1 MRVSWRKAAAVAACL
16 CVASLWMAMS
26 ASPAAAQDARWRIT
40 KERWTA
46 SDEKAWQDFVA
57 ALGAT
62 DCWTFDECI
71 KSAANPYR
79 HTDPKTRFYVDC
91 ADMPYVLRAYFAWK
105 NGLPFAWQSAMQSA
119 DGPGTDI
126 RYSVG
131 GNVVVGRDSV
141 PRTASGVNAIP
152 VLHTLV
158 NVVSTAMFRR
168 NAVSDDAHMF
178 SDTYSPRLDREAIVP
193 GTIAYDV
200 NGHASLVWRV
210 ESGGRVLI
218 FSSHPDHS
226 LSRSFLGREFLRT
239 GPELGSIF
247 QKFRPIEVVGAT
259 RAANGALV
267 GGRIAGTPDAEIEDF
282 SLEQYQGSPPGSPYG
297 WRSASWVWNGENM
310 DFYTYLRARLSTGEL
325 EYRPVEELTAM
336 MQTICFDIRSRKQ
349 AVEISTGRGIQNME
363 PPSRLP
369 GNIYGT
375 DGVWELYSTPSRDA
389 RLKTAFREMYDL
401 VGEFI
406 KMDLVDAPRLNYEG
420 TDLAGDLLAAYEA
433 ENAACDIS
441 YRNSAG
447 QTVRLTIDD
456 IVDRL
461 YDLSFD
467 PYQCVERRWGAKGEE
482 LATCRDGA
490 QKTRWYEA
498 QRYLRNQID
507 RTYDVDMGY
516 SIAELESGPW
526 GLRTGR
532 GVEQGP
538 EVDVKAYLVGVA
550 GRAATARAEIA
561 NPAGT
566 P

>member
-1 MRVSWRKAAAVAACL
+1 MRFLFRKAAVVAGCVCAAV
-16 CVASLWMAMS
+16 VWSVVS
-26 ASPAAAQDARWRIT
+26 AVPAAAQSAQWRIT
-40 KERWTA
+40 QERWSDT
-46 SDEKAWQDFVA
+46 DEKAWQDFVA
-57 ALGAT
+57 ALGGT

-71 KSAANPYR
+71 KSPANPYR

-91 ADMPYVLRAYFAWK
+91 ADMPYVMRAYFAWK
-105 NGLPFAWQSAMQSA
+105 NGLPFAWQSAMKSS
-119 DGPGTDI
+119 DGPGADI
-126 RYSVG
+126 RYSEE
-131 GNVVVGRDSV
+131 GNIVVGRDSV
-141 PRTASGVNAIP
+141 PRTASGVNAIS

-168 NAVSDDAHMF
+168 DATWDEPGMF
-178 SDTYSPRLDREAIVP
+178 ADTYSPRLDREAIVP

-200 NGHASLVWRV
+200 NGHASLVWKV

-226 LSRSFLGREFLRT
+226 LSRTFLGREFLRT
-239 GPELGSIF
+239 GPQLGSIF

-267 GGRIAGTPDAEIEDF
+267 GGKIVGARNADIPDF

-297 WRSASWVWNGENM
+297 WRTASWVWNGENM
-310 DFYTYLRARLSTGEL
+310 DFYTWLRARLSAGEL
-325 EYRPVEELTAM
+325 EYHPVAEMKSM
-336 MQTICFDIRSRKQ
+336 MQSICFDLRSRKQ
-349 AVEISTGRGIQNME
+349 AVEISVGRGIQNMS
-363 PPSRLP
+363 PPDRLP
-369 GNIYGT
+369 RNIYGT

-389 RLKTAFREMYDL
+389 RMKTAFREMYDL
-401 VGEFI
+401 VVEFI
-406 KMDLVDAPRLNYEG
+406 KMDMVDAPRLHYEG
-420 TDLAGDLLAAYEA
+420 DDLARDLLAAYE
-433 ENAACDIS
+433 EQNAACSIS
-441 YRNSAG
+441 YRNSDG
-447 QTVRLTIDD
+447 RTVELSIDR
-456 IVDRL
+456 IVHRL

-467 PYQCVERRWGAKGEE
+467 PYQCVERRWGAKGDE
-482 LATCRDGA
+482 LASCRDGA

-538 EVDVKAYLVGVA
+538 EVDVKAYLIGVA
-550 GRAATARAEIA
+550 ERSAAPRADIA

>member
-1 MRVSWRKAAAVAACL
+1 MLPRFCKAAFLVA
-16 CVASLWMAMS
+16 CVSLAMVGMS
-26 ASPAAAQDARWRIT
+26 VDAHADARWRIT
-40 KERWTA
+40 KERWEP

-71 KSAANPYR
+71 KSPANPYR

-105 NGLPFAWQSAMQSA
+105 NGLPFAWQSAMQPA
-119 DGPGTDI
+119 DGPGGDI
-126 RYSVG
+126 RYSSY
-131 GNVVVGRDSV
+131 GNVVVSRDSV
-141 PRTASGVNAIP
+141 PRTAAGVPAIP
-152 VLHTLV
+152 ILHTLV

-168 NAVSDDAHMF
+168 HSMADDASMF
-178 SDTYSPRLDREAIVP
+178 TDTYSPRLDREAIVP
-193 GTIAYDV
+193 GTITYDV

-210 ESGGRVLI
+210 ESGGRILI

-226 LSRSFLGREFLRT
+226 LSRSFLGKEFLRT

-267 GGRIAGTPDAEIEDF
+267 GGRIVGVPNGEIEDF
-282 SLEQYQGSPPGSPYG
+282 SLEQYQGSPPGDPFR
-297 WRSASWVWNGENM
+297 WHSASWAFNGENL
-310 DFYTYLRARLSTGEL
+310 DFYTYLRARLSAGEL
-325 EYRPVEELTAM
+325 EYRPVEELRAM
-336 MQTICFDIRSRKQ
+336 MQSICFDIRSRKQ
-349 AVEISTGRGIQNME
+349 AVDISLGRGIQNMD
-363 PPSRLP
+363 PPHRLP
-369 GNIYGT
+369 DNIYGT

-389 RLKTAFREMYDL
+389 RLKTAFKEMYDL
-401 VGEFI
+401 VVEFI
-406 KMDLVDAPRLNYEG
+406 KMDMVDAPRLNYQG
-420 TDLAGDLLAAYEA
+420 TDLPGDLLAAWREQS
-433 ENAACDIS
+433 AACTIA
-441 YRNSAG
+441 YRTSAG
-447 QTVRLTIDD
+447 GTVTLSIDD

-467 PYQCVERRWGAKGEE
+467 PYQCVERRWGAKGAE
-482 LATCRDGA
+482 LAACPDGA
-490 QKTRWYEA
+490 EKTRWYEA

-516 SIAELESGPW
+516 TVDDLERGPW

-532 GVEQGP
+532 GVEEGP
-538 EVDVKAYLVGVA
+538 EVDVRDYLEGLVA
-550 GRAATARAEIA
+550 RRTASGEIA
-561 NPAGT
+561 NPPVT